1 MIATQYLSPDQ
12 SSCHSSADS
21 LATAITGALRKTGYR
36 QLLDLQVRVD
46 GHDVI
51 LRGRLPSFYL
61 KQLAQHTVSV
71 VPGVKVIL
79 DAIDVVN

>member
-1 MIATQYLSPDQ
+1 MIATQNPTSNQPGTLTPTE
-12 SSCHSSADS
+12 A
-21 LATAITGALRKTGYR
+21 LAAEIAGALRNTGYR

-61 KQLAQHTVSV
+61 KQVAQHTVSIL
-71 VPGVKVIL
+71 PGVNVVL
-79 DAIDVVN
+79 DAIDVID